1 MEIEVSSGIS
11 GSCLKFSEPMTCENS
26 HQIENRII
34 AAMRQ
39 QKQLRVDLS
48 ADEKIDL
55 CGIHLLGVLQNF
67 GADAARIVATSVTV
81 DAALRPLPLPHRHA
95 KLKRHIKIPAH
106 TLTGLAQAAA

>member
-1 MEIEVSSGIS
+1 
-11 GSCLKFSEPMTCENS
+11 MTCENS

-39 QKQLRVDLS
+39 QKQLRVNLS

-81 DAALRPLPLPHRHA
+81 DAALRCLPSTHRHA

-106 TLTGLAQAAA
+106 TLTGSALAAA